1 MKSVRNNLTGR
12 GLPAATWAV
21 LSLVG
26 SLVLAGEA
34 PESQPVVGAA
44 APAAPAVYPLRIEG
58 RGIERL
64 ELADEDQ
71 KPTEFTKPGTSVL
84 LPAGRYFVREVE
96 LTGGFECYG
105 WLDDGGWIT
114 LPADSPPV
122 VKAGAPLTP
131 KVHLKRA
138 GRLLQ
143 LDYQLVD
150 AAGRGYSP
158 DEDSVPPPKFVIHK
172 NGQIIGSGS
181 FEYG

>member
-1 MKSVRNNLTGR
+1 MKSARNNLTGR
-12 GLPAATWAV
+12 GLPATIWAV

-26 SLVLAGEA
+26 SIVLASE
-34 PESQPVVGAA
+34 PSKSQPAVTATPPAA
-44 APAAPAVYPLRIEG
+44 AAVYPLRIEG

-64 ELADEDQ
+64 EFADEDQ
-71 KPTEFTKPGTSVL
+71 KPTVFTKPGASVS

-131 KVHLKRA
+131 KVQLKRA

-158 DEDSVPPPKFVIHK
+158 DEDAVPPPTFRILK
-172 NGQIIGSGS
+172 NGQTIGSGS